1 MQILK
6 DPGFLK
12 RDFFLIERFLFTKI
26 NHVRFPETSRD
37 KRGADEGI
45 T

>member
-6 DPGFLK
+6 DPGFK
-12 RDFFLIERFLFTKI
+12 ERVFLIERFSYTKI
-26 NHVRFPETSRD
+26 NHVRFQETSRD